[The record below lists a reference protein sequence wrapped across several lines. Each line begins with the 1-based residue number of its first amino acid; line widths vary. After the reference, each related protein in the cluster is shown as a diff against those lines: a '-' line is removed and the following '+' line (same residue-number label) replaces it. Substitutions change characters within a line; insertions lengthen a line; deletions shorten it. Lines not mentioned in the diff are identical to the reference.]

1 MRKPNNIHLLLLI
14 FLAFTFT
21 SCSINK
27 NAIENNGIVYGN
39 KHFAHSGKF
48 DRCALCAGL
57 LVEKQT
63 LDPVEVY
70 SNKNAEQEAEQVFA
84 STAETETFL
93 LKSSKKIL
101 AAPVI
106 DISIENKNTESA
118 FIKKKSKRALEKKSE
133 PKYKKNVTITLLFS
147 IAIISLMLAL
157 IGPVFLGM
165 IIIGAFF
172 ILLLLGI
179 MKLIGFIERSIN
191 GIPTNKKIYW
201 YALIGLIFGAI
212 FMLLVYT
219 HLVPIIIPIVLVY
232 FITLPWRNIAKI

>member
-14 FLAFTFT
+14 FLAFTIT

-27 NAIENNGIVYGN
+27 NTIVNNDIVKGN
-39 KHFAHSGKF
+39 KHLAHSGKF
-48 DRCALCAGL
+48 GRCALCAGL
-57 LVEKQT
+57 SVEEQT
-63 LDPVEVY
+63 LDPIEVY
-70 SNKNAEQEAEQVFA
+70 SDKNAEQEAEQVFA
-84 STAETETFL
+84 SNAETKTIF
-93 LKSSKKIL
+93 LKSSKIIL
-101 AAPVI
+101 AAPLI
-106 DISIENKNTESA
+106 DISIPNKDTEST
-118 FIKKKSKRALEKKSE
+118 FIKKKSKRVLEKRSE
-133 PKYKKNVTITLLFS
+133 PKKNKNVIITLLFS

-157 IGPVFLGM
+157 IGPVFFGM

-201 YALIGLIFGAI
+201 YPLIGLIFGAI

-219 HLVPIIIPIVLVY
+219 HLVPIIIPIVLVC

>member
-1 MRKPNNIHLLLLI
+1 MRKPNNIHLLLI

-70 SNKNAEQEAEQVFA
+70 SDKNAEQEAEQVFA

-133 PKYKKNVTITLLFS
+133 PKYKKTLQ
-147 IAIISLMLAL
+147 
-157 IGPVFLGM
+157 
-165 IIIGAFF
+165 
-172 ILLLLGI
+172 
-179 MKLIGFIERSIN
+179 
-191 GIPTNKKIYW
+191 
-201 YALIGLIFGAI
+201 
-212 FMLLVYT
+212 
-219 HLVPIIIPIVLVY
+219 
-232 FITLPWRNIAKI
+232 